1 MGMAVVKTRAG
12 SGINAPLVRVEV
24 HLANGLPAFQL
35 VGMAET
41 SVKEARDRVRSA
53 MINSGFEFPARR
65 ITVNLSP
72 ASIPKQGGRYDL
84 AIAIGILIA
93 AGQLPESI
101 ADDYEFVGELALT
114 GELMAVSGIIP
125 AVLACRDHNHRLFHP
140 SANRNEAALVEGARR
155 YAAESLLSVFL
166 HLADLERLSED
177 PHQPLQLESEHQHP
191 VWDGI
196 HGQHQAKRA
205 LMIAAAGAHNLLFT
219 GPQGTGKSLLASR
232 FLQLLPPLT
241 AEQALEVATLY
252 SISHTG
258 SATKNTG
265 TRPVRSPHHTSSAV
279 ALTGGGSTP
288 TPGEISLAHH
298 GVLFLDELPEFG
310 RRALDILREPLETGE
325 VHISRAS
332 GHAVFPARFQLIAAM
347 NPSPT
352 GDVQDG
358 RTPPDQVLRYL
369 SRVSGPL
376 LDRIDI
382 QVEVPRLP
390 DYQLTLTLENNEPET
405 LQSPRQKVIQARE
418 LQISRQGVLNGALP
432 VNSLAEHCLLSDEN
446 LNFIQQAAKKLQLS
460 MRAFHRALRVARTI
474 ADLEQE
480 TAVGRQHLAEAL
492 GYRALDNVIK
502 QLSSA

>member
-93 AGQLPESI
+93 AGQLSESI
-101 ADDYEFVGELALT
+101 ADDMEFVGELALT

-125 AVLACRDHNHRLFHP
+125 AVLACREQHHTLFHP
-140 SANRNEAALVEGARR
+140 APNREDASLVEGCRR
-155 YAAESLLSVFL
+155 YAAESLLAVFL

-177 PHQPLQLESEHQHP
+177 PHQPFTLNDKADKP

-219 GPQGTGKSLLASR
+219 GPPGTGKSLLASR

-241 AEQALEVATLY
+241 PEQALEVAALY
-252 SISHTG
+252 SISH
-258 SATKNTG
+258 SNVNTG
-265 TRPVRSPHHTSSAV
+265 ERGRRPFRSPHHTSSAV
-279 ALTGGGSTP
+279 ALTGGGSSP
-288 TPGEISLAHH
+288 SPGEISLAHH

-310 RRALDILREPLETGE
+310 RRALDVLREPLETGE

-352 GDVQDG
+352 GDVHDG
-358 RTPPDQVLRYL
+358 RTPPEQVLRYL

-390 DYQLTLTLENNEPET
+390 DYQLTLTLENSEPEAV
-405 LQSPRQKVIQARE
+405 QSPRQKVVAARE
-418 LQISRQGVLNGALP
+418 RQLNRQGVLNGVLP
-432 VNSLAEHCLLSDEN
+432 VNNLAEHCLLSDAD
-446 LNFIQQAAKKLQLS
+446 LAFIQQAAKKLQLS

-474 ADLEQE
+474 ADLEAE
-480 TAVGRQHLAEAL
+480 RAVGRQHLAEAL

-502 QLSSA
+502 QLSSS

>member
-1 MGMAVVKTRAG
+1 MVAFVLDDDFDLTR
-12 SGINAPLVRVEV
+12 
-24 HLANGLPAFQL
+24 
-35 VGMAET
+35 
-41 SVKEARDRVRSA
+41 
-53 MINSGFEFPARR
+53 
-65 ITVNLSP
+65 
-72 ASIPKQGGRYDL
+72 
-84 AIAIGILIA
+84 
-93 AGQLPESI
+93 
-101 ADDYEFVGELALT
+101 
-114 GELMAVSGIIP
+114 
-125 AVLACRDHNHRLFHP
+125 
-140 SANRNEAALVEGARR
+140 
-155 YAAESLLSVFL
+155 
-166 HLADLERLSED
+166 
-177 PHQPLQLESEHQHP
+177 
-191 VWDGI
+191 
-196 HGQHQAKRA
+196 
-205 LMIAAAGAHNLLFT
+205 
-219 GPQGTGKSLLASR
+219 LLASR

-265 TRPVRSPHHTSSAV
+265 TRPFRSPHHTSSAV